1 MSLTEKFLRRSETLP
16 IAPNSYYID
25 GGILFIFILFYRCYA
40 IKPACF
46 LLLMDENVYFKS
58 ADGVKL
64 MYRRW
69 KPAQQTLK
77 TPVVLL
83 HGAASNSTRWWHFVE
98 NSRLTADRLLLR
110 PDLRGNGE
118 SRWRGGPVRLETWCQ
133 DIAEMLN
140 HEQQNCAI
148 VLGHCLGANIA
159 INFASRYP
167 DMCAGLVLV
176 EPISRQ
182 AARGILARLQL
193 FLPLLQFVI
202 GAIKQLNRIGIYRR
216 RLKSVN
222 LRMLDR
228 SVHNVGSAAPE
239 RTLAKH
245 GSPWHDLRVTP
256 TTQYL
261 GNFIEIMRPLPVCS
275 VRCHCLVIQ
284 SSGRRI
290 TDPVQTRAKLEALS
304 AVEFIEI
311 ESQHW
316 LPTTQPDRLCR
327 LIDAW
332 IMRQ

>member
-1 MSLTEKFLRRSETLP
+1 M
-16 IAPNSYYID
+16 
-25 GGILFIFILFYRCYA
+25 
-40 IKPACF
+40 
-46 LLLMDENVYFKS
+46 YFKGT
-58 ADGVKL
+58 DGVKL

-69 KPAQQTLK
+69 EPAQQTLK
-77 TPVVLL
+77 TPIVLL

-118 SRWRGGPVRLETWCQ
+118 SLWRGEPARLETWCQ
-133 DIAEMLN
+133 DIAAMLN
-140 HEQQNCAI
+140 HEQKNCAI
-148 VLGHCLGANIA
+148 VVGHCLGANIA

-167 DMCAGLVLV
+167 DMCAGLVLI
-176 EPISRQ
+176 EPISRK

-193 FLPLLQFVI
+193 FLPLLQLVI
-202 GAIKQLNRIGIYRR
+202 WIIKHLNRIGIYRR
-216 RLKSVN
+216 HLKSVN
-222 LRMLDR
+222 LQMLDR
-228 SVHNVGSAAPE
+228 CVHDAGSAMPE

-245 GSPWHDLRVTP
+245 GSPWHDLKVTP

-261 GNFIEIMRPLPVCS
+261 ENFVEIMRPLPVSS
-275 VRCHCLVIQ
+275 VRCHCLVVQ

-290 TDPVQTRAKLEALS
+290 TDPGQTRTKLSPLPS
-304 AVEFIEI
+304 VKFIEI

-332 IMRQ
+332 ITHH